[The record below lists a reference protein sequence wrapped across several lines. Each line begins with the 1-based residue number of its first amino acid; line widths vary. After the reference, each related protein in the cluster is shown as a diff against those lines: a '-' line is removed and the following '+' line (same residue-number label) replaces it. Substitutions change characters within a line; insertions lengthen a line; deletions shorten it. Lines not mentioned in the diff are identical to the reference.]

1 MRTTTSDKWVHPCFK
16 TDFSI
21 QLSLES
27 GGDSHLFQLRSVD
40 ISMRNIQVESE
51 KAVVDCFRA
60 QKAYPH
66 ICHVLF
72 KLPGDQQAIRVEC
85 HMVTHRRL
93 SQKLFYLTL
102 KFVDFEGDSAARLE
116 SYLLSRQS
124 SASSNNAASADSEGQ
139 TVVKLPQRMRA

>member
-1 MRTTTSDKWVHPCFK
+1 MRTRTSDKWIQPCFK
-16 TDFSI
+16 TDFSV

-27 GGDSHLFQLRSVD
+27 GGELHLFTLRSVD
-40 ISMRNIQVESE
+40 LSMRNIQVECE
-51 KAVVDCFRA
+51 KEVVDCFRA
-60 QKAYPH
+60 QNAYPH
-66 ICHVLF
+66 ICDVLF
-72 KLPGDQQAIRVEC
+72 KLPGDQQAVRMEC

-124 SASSNNAASADSEGQ
+124 SATSNNAAGADSDGQ